1 MPGTEIWTFTA
12 ASAGLLIAPSDN
24 VAAATKRRLCKVRC
38 MLVILLRNA
47 GPERPGSRDQ
57 DLSALDLA
65 HEPLPGQACR
75 KVYAPNKATESGLS
89 LSHFVS
95 LSIFIGFHQ
104 PAYRGVVHA
113 EMLRNRRHRMP

>member
-1 MPGTEIWTFTA
+1 M
-12 ASAGLLIAPSDN
+12 
-24 VAAATKRRLCKVRC
+24 RC

-113 EMLRNRRHRMP
+113 EMLRNRRHRMPSRQIRKGNGFIARVVVGKVGQRSR